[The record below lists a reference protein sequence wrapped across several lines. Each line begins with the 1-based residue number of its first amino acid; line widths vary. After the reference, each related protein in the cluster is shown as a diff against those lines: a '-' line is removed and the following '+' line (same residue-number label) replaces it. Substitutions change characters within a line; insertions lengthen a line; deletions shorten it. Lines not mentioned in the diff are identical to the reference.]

1 MVELKEYMA
10 IKCRMVKADS
20 RGSCS
25 IECLECPLS
34 DKNNGIDV
42 GCQAFENKYPEK
54 AEKVIEQWAKE
65 HPVKT
70 YAQDFFEKHPNAR
83 KDEFG
88 RPKICREDIYGGG
101 CRDDNNCVDCWNE
114 PMEDT
119 RQAPPIGY
127 CATCSRRGTE
137 YTAETCDGEKL
148 YDCELMYEP
157 VFLSGFCDGYKPKED
172 ENG

>member
-1 MVELKEYMA
+1 
-10 IKCRMVKADS
+10 
-20 RGSCS
+20 
-25 IECLECPLS
+25 
-34 DKNNGIDV
+34 
-42 GCQAFENKYPEK
+42 
-54 AEKVIEQWAKE
+54 
-65 HPVKT
+65 
-70 YAQDFFEKHPNAR
+70 
-83 KDEFG
+83 
-88 RPKICREDIYGGG
+88 
-101 CRDDNNCVDCWNE
+101 
-114 PMEDT
+114 MEDT

>member
-1 MVELKEYMA
+1 MSVRDFLLGYSLSLLILVMVIA
-10 IKCRMVKADS
+10 IAEVCV
-20 RGSCS
+20 
-25 IECLECPLS
+25 
-34 DKNNGIDV
+34 
-42 GCQAFENKYPEK
+42 AF
-54 AEKVIEQWAKE
+54 VIEDLESKRVSLYYTYMSLRE
-65 HPVKT
+65 RRRLLEYKLRSMSKSLT
-70 YAQDFFEKHPNAR
+70 YAQDFLGLHPNAYRELTYPKVCR
-83 KDEFG
+83 KDV
-88 RPKICREDIYGGG
+88 YGGMCPG
-101 CRDDNNCVDCWNE
+101 CSCYTCWNE